1 MCLFNNEKRIRQDR
15 HNENYVDDDNKKDL
29 IFGVVDK
36 QKYEQAVSECKKLQT
51 FIKQWLGGTLKS
63 FQNKSITISGMNR
76 GGLLMLLK
84 FQMVMMK

>member
-51 FIKQWLGGTLKS
+51 FIKQ
-63 FQNKSITISGMNR
+63 
-76 GGLLMLLK
+76 
-84 FQMVMMK
+84 